1 MKKILITGAGS
12 FIGTSLE
19 HHLKRFPDQYTVHTQ
34 DMLGDSWKSADFSS
48 YDTVFHV
55 AGIAH
60 ADSGK
65 ADQKTIDLYYQV
77 NTHLAVATAEKAKA
91 EGVGQFIF
99 MSSAIVYGD
108 SAPIGKEKHITKDT
122 SPSPAGFYGDSKL
135 QAEKGL
141 LPMQDKNFR
150 VVILRPPMIYGEG
163 CKGNYP
169 ILSSLARKLPV
180 FPKVENQRS
189 MLYVGNLAEFVRLMI
204 DNHEQGIFHPQNGS
218 YSNTSQIVKEIAA
231 ARGKKLPLLRGFTWM
246 LKLLSHVTPLVNKA
260 FGSMTYDMSLSDY
273 PEDYRKYSLEES
285 IARTEAHN
293 D

>member
-1 MKKILITGAGS
+1 MKRILITGAGS

-19 HHLKRFPDQYTVHTQ
+19 RHLKRFSGAYSVHTQ
-34 DMLGDSWKSADFSS
+34 DMLGDAWKSADFSGF
-48 YDTVFHV
+48 DTVFHV

-65 ADQKTIDLYYQV
+65 ADQKTIDRYYQV
-77 NTHLAVATAEKAKA
+77 NTHLAVETAEKAKA

-108 SAPIGKEKHITKDT
+108 SAPIGKQKHITKDT
-122 SPSPAGFYGDSKL
+122 VPSPSGYYGDSKL

-141 LPMQDKNFR
+141 LALQEPSFK

-169 ILSSLARKLPV
+169 VLASLAKKLPF

-189 MLYVGNLAEFVRLMI
+189 MLYVGNLTEFVRLMI
-204 DNHEQGIFHPQNGS
+204 DHEEQGIFHPQNRG
-218 YSNTSQIVKEIAA
+218 YSNTSEMVRKIAA
-231 ARGKKLPLLRGFTWM
+231 VHQKKMPLLRGFAWL
-246 LKLLSHVTPLVNKA
+246 LKLLSHISPLVNKA
-260 FGSMTYDMSLSDY
+260 FGSLTYDFSLSEY
-273 PEDYRKYSLEES
+273 PENYCNYTLEES
-285 IARTEAHN
+285 IARTEAAK
-293 D
+293 

>member
-1 MKKILITGAGS
+1 MKKVLITGAGS

-19 HHLKRFPDQYTVHTQ
+19 AHLGQFPGSYTVHTQ
-34 DMLGDSWKSADFSS
+34 DMLGEAWKRADFSGF
-48 YDTVFHV
+48 DTVFHV

-65 ADQKTIDLYYQV
+65 ADQETVDRYYRV
-77 NTHLAVATAEKAKA
+77 NTQLAVETARKAKA

-122 SPSPAGFYGDSKL
+122 QPAPAGYYGDSKL

-141 LPMQDKNFR
+141 QELQSRDFK

-169 ILSSLARKLPV
+169 VLASLAKKLPL

-189 MLYVGNLAEFVRLMI
+189 MLYVGHLAEFVRLMI
-204 DNHEQGIFHPQNGS
+204 DGEEQGIFHPQNKT
-218 YSNTSQIVKEIAA
+218 YTNTSQMVGQIAA
-231 ARGKKLPLLRGFTWM
+231 VHHKKMPLAAGLTW
-246 LKLLSHVTPLVNKA
+246 LFKLLSHMTPLVNKA
-260 FGSMTYDMSLSDY
+260 FGSLTYDHSISDY
-273 PEDYRKYSLEES
+273 PIDYCKYTLEET
-285 IARTEAHN
+285 ITRTETGK
-293 D
+293 